1 MSTPVSAPANP
12 SSNWNFP
19 NLLSGF
25 RLVLAVVLFVA
36 LGLEEYWVS
45 LGVFLMACGTDWLD
59 GWYAR
64 RYGQITFLGRILD
77 PFADKVIVCGA
88 FIFLLAARPLVEMP
102 WGLRPWMVVVIVARE
117 MFVTALRSFLE
128 QQRVDFSAKRSGK
141 WKMFLQS
148 VAITAALAYLAWPGS
163 LKENPCFTWAVVLS
177 LWAAVVQTV
186 LSGLLY
192 ALRAYYLLTF
202 PSFRR

>member
-1 MSTPVSAPANP
+1 MTKFMPPEIP
-12 SSNWNFP
+12 PLIWNFP

-36 LGLEEYWVS
+36 LGWEQYLVG
-45 LGVFLMACGTDWLD
+45 LGVFLVACGTDWLD

-64 RYGQITFLGRILD
+64 RYKQMTLLGRMLD

-117 MFVTALRSFLE
+117 MFVTAVRSFCE
-128 QQRVDFSAKRSGK
+128 QQKMDFSAKRSGK

-202 PSFRR
+202 PTPFRR